1 MNRRYNLIL
10 SSVLSFVCIFAC
22 LAMLLHAFNVIS
34 FAHGE
39 KIITGITAVIS
50 GYTAVCVRAFRCD
63 SKKRRA
69 EMIKNRLFLIFVF
82 YIIMLV
88 DFTLIDDAMGRN
100 IFSVL
105 QYNGMTFS
113 NYLNESTNLI
123 PFATV
128 RLFIN
133 GYLNGK
139 LTLFAMLEN
148 ILGNFVV
155 FMPMPFFLHCLFDRF
170 DKPYKLFTA
179 VLGFVC
185 LVELLQLA
193 LRTGAADIDDV
204 ILNVSG
210 AMLFYGFIKTEKVSR
225 IITKLTFGVWKTN
238 EKENQS

>member
-1 MNRRYNLIL
+1 MNRRYNMIL
-10 SSVLSFVCIFAC
+10 SSVLSVVCIFAC
-22 LAMLLHAFNVIS
+22 LAMFLHAFNVIS

-50 GYTAVCVRAFRCD
+50 GYTAACVRALRCD
-63 SKKRRA
+63 SKKLRSK
-69 EMIKNRLFLIFVF
+69 MIQNRLFFIFVF

-100 IFSVL
+100 IFNAF
-105 QYNGMTFS
+105 QYSGTTFS
-113 NYLNESTNLI
+113 DYLNESTNII
-123 PFATV
+123 PFDTV

-139 LTLFAMLEN
+139 LTFFAMLEN
-148 ILGNFVV
+148 ILGNFVA
-155 FMPMPFFLHCLFDRF
+155 FMPLPFFLHCLFDRF
-170 DKPYKLFTA
+170 DKPYKIFTA

-185 LVELLQLA
+185 LVELLQFA

-210 AMLFYGFIKTEKVSR
+210 AMLFYGFIKTERISR
-225 IITKLTFGVWKTN
+225 VITKLTFGVWKTN